1 MQQANTTGPRANPSR
16 GSPPSRSPGARE
28 DTRTNETDAP
38 TLDPPERRFILAN
51 TEVVV
56 TITPIGAIA
65 RIEGEAGTE
74 YGVLAPETV
83 DALREVATA
92 HE

>member
-1 MQQANTTGPRANPSR
+1 MRNVSTTGPRASPGRN
-16 GSPPSRSPGARE
+16 SPPSRPPDARE
-28 DTRTNETDAP
+28 GTRTNETDAP
-38 TLDPPERRFILAN
+38 TLDPPERRFTLAN

-56 TITPIGAIA
+56 TTGPAGPIA
-65 RIEGEAGTE
+65 RIEHEAGTE
-74 YGVLAPETV
+74 YGLLAPETV